1 MPSTRGYD
9 GSYWYTTHCLLT
21 PHLTVIL
28 MSFSS
33 ALVLWR
39 MSNVGSQL
47 DLRHPCMFASVL
59 VCGRTQADKVE
70 ACSET
75 VPLGLAILDRG
86 LEIGA
91 GFTVLVSAYA

>member
-1 MPSTRGYD
+1 
-9 GSYWYTTHCLLT
+9 
-21 PHLTVIL
+21 

-33 ALVLWR
+33 ALALWR

-47 DLRHPCMFASVL
+47 DLRHPCMFTSVL